1 MKKQKND
8 KNIDNN
14 KRIENSFKMKK
25 YKSEYY
31 VTDQNV
37 NYYNVEGYNQKNKKL
52 KVNFVTAAIIYCYNY
67 H

>member
-31 VTDQNV
+31 VTD
-37 NYYNVEGYNQKNKKL
+37 
-52 KVNFVTAAIIYCYNY
+52 
-67 H
+67 